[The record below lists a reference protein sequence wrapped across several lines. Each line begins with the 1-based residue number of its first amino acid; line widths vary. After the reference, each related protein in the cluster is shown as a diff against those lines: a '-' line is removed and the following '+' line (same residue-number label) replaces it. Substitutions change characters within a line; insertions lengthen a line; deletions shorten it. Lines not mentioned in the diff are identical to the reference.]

1 MIMSNHQE
9 ISRVVLKIPA
19 FVYKFTA
26 DYLQSEK
33 SAVMNLSVQSF
44 SVQRVRSFFGSLIFH
59 RIELNSELLN
69 LLGGFFMRT
78 TKIFILTLF
87 LLVFTA
93 NLYAAAD
100 TAYDLNID
108 VKQFQLK
115 NGMLFLVVERP
126 ALPQVAVRLAIRA
139 GSALEETGKTGIAH
153 LLEHMM
159 FKGTKNFGS
168 LDYKKDEQ
176 LQDRI
181 EAAYQVVL
189 AEQNK
194 RNPDQALIAEKT
206 AEMNDLRLEV
216 QKIYVPQ
223 VFSSQLGKNGA
234 VGVNAFTSKDQTQYV
249 ASVPSDMLEQWFSI
263 ISEQLFEPAWREFY
277 VEKEVVQRE
286 WAFRYINDP
295 NGAAWLDLDTTA
307 YSAHPYRNP
316 TIGWKSDM
324 EKYNTQDAVE
334 FHRLYY
340 NPTNAVCVLVGD
352 VSLENARRLAEI
364 YFERYPAGKRAPEK
378 VTREPV
384 QQGPR
389 QSIRYLKGARTPLV
403 RIGFHAARMD
413 TRDFY
418 ALDAMTMIL
427 SYGRSA
433 RLTQNIINKGL
444 AQEAWSY
451 NPDNRYAGM
460 IILGGS
466 PNQPEKV
473 GQEGV
478 TDEEKRLAYLKAC
491 EELEDLILA
500 EVEEIK
506 AEPVSA
512 DELQRIKKLNR
523 RNFIDRMR
531 SNESLASTLVTL
543 EVQVGWRYLMN
554 YLENIESVTP
564 EDIRRAAEKYIQ
576 PDNKTS
582 VYVIPGG
589 RPERPPENY
598 SEVRSITGSRAA
610 ELERPQD
617 FSNISDYPIPA
628 GWKHPLSFERHPRKI
643 EYPAAEDLS
652 VGSTRVFYMPDR
664 ELPVVDLTLLVKAG
678 SVDVPDAMSGLIDL
692 LNDSLI
698 LGGTASY
705 TPTELARVL
714 DENAIH
720 ISIGGGE
727 EETAIQLSVLKDD
740 WREGL
745 RLLQEVLTRPAF
757 DPRVLEVV
765 KAQQLTGLERQGE
778 DAQSVAARERDIW
791 HFRGHPY
798 GRDPLAALKTI
809 PAITGEDLKQFL
821 REFFVPSNM
830 VAAVAG
836 DIDRD
841 EALAGLEQLFKALPQ
856 TRAPQR
862 KLPDP
867 GQTPPVLALIHKPGQ
882 VQSQI
887 ALSLPSVTRMHPD
900 YWKINLLMSVFGGSD
915 SMMYTRLRDDLG
927 LVYSAAFYETYKWSA
942 GVLFGYIG
950 CKGDKTVPAL
960 EETLKIMT
968 SLGRKVPQD
977 ELERKR
983 LDALNSFVFNVDT
996 PADLVNVYGRYYLRK
1011 EPLDTLEKIQDAYF
1025 EAGRGDLRRLAEEY
1039 LDPHKIQIFVVA
1051 DKNIKVK
1058 NEHGD
1063 EITLEMALMDLAASR
1078 GLPYREIPLR

>member
-1 MIMSNHQE
+1 
-9 ISRVVLKIPA
+9 
-19 FVYKFTA
+19 
-26 DYLQSEK
+26 
-33 SAVMNLSVQSF
+33 
-44 SVQRVRSFFGSLIFH
+44 
-59 RIELNSELLN
+59 
-69 LLGGFFMRT
+69 MRT
-78 TKIFILTLF
+78 LKLFILTLI
-87 LLVFTA
+87 LLVFTTGV
-93 NLYAAAD
+93 YASEER
-100 TAYDLNID
+100 AYDLNID
-108 VKQFQLK
+108 VKHFQLK

-126 ALPQVAVRLAIRA
+126 AMPQVAVRLAIRA

-168 LDYKKDEQ
+168 LDYKKDAQ
-176 LQDRI
+176 LQARI

-234 VGVNAFTSKDQTQYV
+234 VGVNAFTTKDQTQYV

-295 NGAAWLDLDTTA
+295 NGASWLDLDATA

-324 EKYNTQDAVE
+324 ENYNTQDAIG
-334 FHRLYY
+334 FHSNYY

-352 VSLENARRLAEI
+352 VSLEEAHRLAAI

-378 VTREPV
+378 VTKEPE

-389 QSIRYLKGARTPLV
+389 KSIRYLKGARTPLV

-427 SYGRSA
+427 SSGRSA

-444 AQEAWSY
+444 AQDAWSY
-451 NPDNRYAGM
+451 NPDNRYGGM

-466 PNQPEKV
+466 PNQPEIIGEKKASH
-473 GQEGV
+473 
-478 TDEEKRLAYLKAC
+478 EEKRLAYLKAC
-491 EELEDLILA
+491 QEMEELLLA
-500 EVEEIK
+500 EVEKIK
-506 AEPVSA
+506 TEPVSA
-512 DELQRIKKLNR
+512 DELQRIKKLNQR
-523 RNFIDRMR
+523 DFIDRMR
-531 SNESLASTLVTL
+531 SNESLAGTLATL
-543 EVQVGWRYLMN
+543 EVQVGWRYLLH
-554 YLENIESVTP
+554 YIDNIESVTP
-564 EDIRRAAEKYIQ
+564 EEIRRVANKYIQ
-576 PDNKTS
+576 TDNKTS

-589 RPERPPENY
+589 QPERPPENY
-598 SEVRSITGSRAA
+598 SEVRSITGSGAA
-610 ELERPQD
+610 ELERPQN
-617 FSNISDYPIPA
+617 FSNISDYPTPV
-628 GWKHPLSFERHPRKI
+628 GWKHPLSFERHPKKI
-643 EYPAAEDLS
+643 EYPAADDLS
-652 VGSTRVFYMPDR
+652 IDGTRIFYLPDR

-678 SVDVPDAMSGLIDL
+678 SVDVPGSKSGLIDL
-692 LNDSLI
+692 LNGSLI

-705 TPTELARVL
+705 SPAELARIL
-714 DENAIH
+714 DENAIR
-720 ISIGGGE
+720 ISIGGAE
-727 EETAIQLSVLKDD
+727 EETAIQLSVLKKD

-745 RLLQEVLTRPAF
+745 RILQEILTRPGFA
-757 DPRVLEVV
+757 PRVLEVV
-765 KAQQLTGLERQGE
+765 KAQQLTGLARQGE
-778 DAQSVAARERDIW
+778 DALSVAARERDIW
-791 HFRGHPY
+791 HFQGHPY

-809 PAITGEDLKQFL
+809 PAISAEDLRQFL
-821 REFFVPSNM
+821 KEYFVPSNM
-830 VAAVAG
+830 VAAVSG

-841 EALAGLEQLFKALPQ
+841 EALAGLAQLFKALPQ
-856 TRAPQR
+856 APAPQR
-862 KLPDP
+862 KLSDP

-887 ALSLPSVTRMHPD
+887 AMSLPSVKRTNPD
-900 YWKINLLMSVFGGSD
+900 YWKINLLMSIFGGND

-942 GVLFGYIG
+942 GALFGYIG
-950 CKGDKTVPAL
+950 CKGDQTVPAL
-960 EETLKIMT
+960 EETFKIMT
-968 SLGRKVPQD
+968 LLGREVPQD
-977 ELERKR
+977 ELEQKR

-996 PADLVNVYGRYYLRK
+996 PADLVNIYGRYYMRR
-1011 EPLDTLEKIQDAYF
+1011 EPLDTLEKIQDAF
-1025 EAGRGDLRRLAEEY
+1025 FAADGNELRQLAAEY
-1039 LDPHKIQIFVVA
+1039 LDPRKIQIFVVA

-1058 NEHGD
+1058 NERG
-1063 EITLEMALMDLAASR
+1063 EELTLEKALIDLAASR
-1078 GLPYREIPLR
+1078 GLPYREIELR